1 MNSRHFALL
10 AAPLSLFF
18 FMGLASAQEVSLSTA
33 GAPYAPLEVGKKDL
47 DANVQ
52 LSHSQRDELMS
63 EFKGLVHMGMRKVP
77 FESWQGKD
85 MADCDRP
92 ERSDDRWS
100 HRCLIITGQGDGYYY
115 FYPNETRLS
124 STLQEVDIRVHAGDE
139 RLLED
144 FRRPVQEL
152 FGRSS
157 LVEKASV
164 RAKPTGPIRHWDTGS
179 DIVELFIDQSVR
191 PEGSVRFIWMRSPLV
206 SSTHASLPTPYS
218 EPQ

>member
-1 MNSRHFALL
+1 VKTPLLTLL
-10 AAPLSLFF
+10 AASFSLFLI
-18 FMGLASAQEVSLSTA
+18 MGLARAQDPSLSTA
-33 GAPYAPLEVGKKDL
+33 GAAYAPLEVGKKDS
-47 DANVQ
+47 DPNVQ

-63 EFKGLVHMGMRKVP
+63 EFKGLVHMGMRKESY
-77 FESWQGKD
+77 ESWQGKD

-115 FYPNETRLS
+115 FYPNEARQS
-124 STLQEVDIRVHAGDE
+124 STLQEVDIRVHADDE
-139 RLLED
+139 RLLDD

-152 FGRSS
+152 FGRAS
-157 LVEKASV
+157 LVDKPSV

-179 DIVELFIDQSVR
+179 DIVELFIDRSVR

-206 SSTHASLPTPYS
+206 SSARASLPVPDT
-218 EPQ
+218 ETH